1 MLSSNDF
8 QWLDTLNMSSTSA
21 MDAMAITKIVS
32 LTETGELTIF
42 TSSLSRTFLYDST
55 WYYGT
60 AKSWLCPV
68 VEYPIINPVRAHR
81 FVSDLLFYAYT

>member
-1 MLSSNDF
+1 MLSTADF
-8 QWLDTLNMSSTSA
+8 QWLSTLDMSETTAST
-21 MDAMAITKIVS
+21 AMAVTRVIS

-42 TSSLSRTFLYDST
+42 TSSLSRTFLYDSS

-68 VEYPIINPVRAHR
+68 VEYPVINPVRAYR
-81 FVSDLLFYAYT
+81 FVSGY